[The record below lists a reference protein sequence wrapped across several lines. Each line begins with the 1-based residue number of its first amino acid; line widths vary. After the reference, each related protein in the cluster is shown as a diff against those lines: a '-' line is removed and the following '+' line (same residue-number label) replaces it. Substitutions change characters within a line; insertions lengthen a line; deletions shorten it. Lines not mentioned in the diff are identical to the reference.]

1 MSQNDR
7 SWHEKQPLD
16 FEKSKEAPRKSSYVR
31 GQDNEYPHIVVG
43 GEEQKLL
50 LSSTLSQEFSS
61 MRFQKRVLTPV
72 EAKVIKQEF
81 PFLKSFSS
89 EIGTNHLRNLL
100 QFKSKTQ
107 EANVVERELVKS
119 SAPHA
124 LLPLTKKQL
133 QLDQNPKIPCV
144 YP

>member
-1 MSQNDR
+1 
-7 SWHEKQPLD
+7 
-16 FEKSKEAPRKSSYVR
+16 
-31 GQDNEYPHIVVG
+31 
-43 GEEQKLL
+43 
-50 LSSTLSQEFSS
+50 
-61 MRFQKRVLTPV
+61 
-72 EAKVIKQEF
+72 
-81 PFLKSFSS
+81 
-89 EIGTNHLRNLL
+89 LL

>member
-1 MSQNDR
+1 MLFLQIKVDIPWTTGKNLHWGYFSN
-7 SWHEKQPLD
+7 STSGGH
-16 FEKSKEAPRKSSYVR
+16 F
-31 GQDNEYPHIVVG
+31 YP
-43 GEEQKLL
+43 
-50 LSSTLSQEFSS
+50 S
-61 MRFQKRVLTPV
+61 
-72 EAKVIKQEF
+72 
-81 PFLKSFSS
+81 
-89 EIGTNHLRNLL
+89 RNLL